1 MNKWKCMIVDDE
13 PVAIRILRQHLD
25 KLSTYEVVRTDT
37 NATDAFE
44 YLGRNS
50 VDLLLLDIEMPELNG
65 LDLFR
70 SLKNPPGLILVTA
83 HRDYAVEGF
92 EVNAIDYLM
101 KPVSFSR
108 LLEALQRFE
117 HQYAD
122 PEPVPNLNQKRYLF
136 VTVDRIKRKIDLDDI
151 IYIEGLKDY
160 VQIRT
165 NSETI
170 ITRETMSD
178 MERQLPEDTFL
189 RIHRSFIINMDKIR
203 TVSYDEI
210 TLEKETLPV
219 GRTYRTG
226 VMQRL
231 HIE

>member
-1 MNKWKCMIVDDE
+1 MIVDDE
-13 PVAIRILRQHLD
+13 PVAIRIMRQHLD
-25 KLSTYEVVRTDT
+25 KLNNYEIVRTDT
-37 NATDAFE
+37 NATGAFE
-44 YLGRNS
+44 FLGRNT

-65 LDLFR
+65 LDMFR

-117 HQYAD
+117 HLKTDSAII
-122 PEPVPNLNQKRYLF
+122 PKPNNKKFLF
-136 VTVDRIKRKIDLDDI
+136 VTVDRIKRKIDLENI

-165 NSETI
+165 KDDKI

-178 MERQLPEDTFL
+178 MDQQLPSDMFL
-189 RIHRSFIINMDKIR
+189 RIHKSFIINMNKIR

-210 TLEKETLPV
+210 TLEEETLPV
-219 GRTYRTG
+219 GRTYRNE
-226 VMQRL
+226 VMRQL

>member
-1 MNKWKCMIVDDE
+1 MIVDDE
-13 PVAIRILRQHLD
+13 PVAIRVLRQHLD
-25 KLSTYEVVRTDT
+25 KLSNYEVVRTDT
-37 NATDAFE
+37 NALQSFE
-44 YLGRNS
+44 YLGQND
-50 VDLLLLDIEMPELNG
+50 VDLLFLDIEMPELNG

-117 HQYAD
+117 FQYVD
-122 PEPVPNLNQKRYLF
+122 SVNPETHLKKYLF
-136 VTVDRIKRKIDLDDI
+136 VTVDRIKKKIDPEDI

-160 VQIRT
+160 VQIHT
-165 NSETI
+165 PSEKI
-170 ITRETMSD
+170 ITRETMND
-178 MERQLPEDTFL
+178 MESQLSQMLFL
-189 RIHRSFIINMDKIR
+189 RIHRSFIINIDKIR

-210 TLEKETLPV
+210 RVGNDTLPV
-219 GRTYRTG
+219 GRTYRSR
-226 VMQRL
+226 VMRRL
-231 HIE
+231 NIE